1 MSLETEIDAR
11 DFDQDDSRAA
21 TDKEYD
27 GSQAGQKKPEAALTA
42 DVIERGKNWARAYLT
57 GELDAPAPE
66 MPNVPPITPA
76 AQDAPDAARQLRADL
91 PSSESSFW
99 SGALVFV
106 IVYVVGF
113 IAIVAAL
120 DLFPDLIQF
129 MFGPQG
135 GPPVT

>member
-1 MSLETEIDAR
+1 MSMDTEFDAP
-11 DFDQDDSRAA
+11 DYHGDDPSATAA
-21 TDKEYD
+21 RELSEPQ
-27 GSQAGQKKPEAALTA
+27 GGQKKPEAALTS

-57 GELDAPAPE
+57 GDLDAPAPE
-66 MPNVPPITPA
+66 MPPVPIVSPT
-76 AQDAPDAARQLRADL
+76 AQDAPDAARQLRAIL
-91 PSSESSFW
+91 PSGGSSFW